1 MRTAPLAL
9 LLTFVVVSPTLAD
22 KVLKKDGTAIN
33 GTIVSETAT
42 TVVIQVT
49 RGGAIMKYPI
59 ERTAIASVE
68 RTPAVTA
75 TRPATQPATKPAE
88 TAPAGPGYYPLPVIG
103 EIGTDVTAAT
113 LREALGHARRAT
125 PAVVVLVFDTER
137 GSLDEARQMLDVLR
151 QQPKDLRVV
160 AHVRKAL
167 SVGAIVAIGCREI
180 YVAPDALVGASA
192 VEEITARTVARLAA
206 EQGGHPA
213 LVAKGMFDPDVELL
227 LGKDDGKPHVFEQSD
242 ATTDRNAKPF
252 KTKGRLLTL
261 SGADAVACG
270 LAKGT
275 LDSLDNLSTAL
286 GTEPLHK
293 MASPGWYLIERKG
306 RAARDEMAR
315 RAFIAERRKAY
326 DAYMEKVQPQLDEID
341 ARLEQIKPELRAE
354 QDTLRDLDNQWAD
367 ENRAIESEYRDA
379 SRIDAR
385 VTPDRRAR
393 LLDNANARRE
403 QKLVAAR
410 ERFQP
415 ELLEHRERVNEL
427 TREQQALTKKRKA
440 LAEAAPKVPK

>member
-1 MRTAPLAL
+1 MRTALLTL
-9 LLTFVVVSPTLAD
+9 LLTSPAFAD
-22 KVLKKDGTAIN
+22 KVHKKDGTEIT

-68 RTPAVTA
+68 RTPAGAA

-88 TAPAGPGYYPLPVIG
+88 LAPAGPGYYPLPVIG

-113 LREALGHARRAT
+113 LREAFGHARRAT
-125 PAVVVLVFDTER
+125 PAVVVLVFDTEG

-167 SVGAIVAIGCREI
+167 SVGAIVATGCREI
-180 YVAPDALVGASA
+180 YTTPDAVIGASA
-192 VEEITARTVARLAA
+192 VEEVTARTVARLAA

-213 LVAKGMFDPDVELL
+213 LVAEAMFDPDVQLM
-227 LGKDDGKPHVFEQSD
+227 LGKHDGKPHVFEPTD
-242 ATTDRNAKPF
+242 ATADKNAKPL

-261 SGADAVACG
+261 SGPEAVACG
-270 LAKGT
+270 LAKAT
-275 LDSLDNLSTAL
+275 LTSLDTLHSAL
-286 GTEPLHK
+286 GTGPLHK
-293 MASPGWYLIERKG
+293 LPSPGWYLIERKG
-306 RAARDEMAR
+306 RAARDEIAR
-315 RAFIAERRKAY
+315 QAFIAERQQAF
-326 DAYMEKVQPQLDEID
+326 DAYMEKVQPELDALD

-354 QDTLRDLDNQWAD
+354 QDTLRDLDTQWAN
-367 ENRAIESEYRDA
+367 ENRAIESQHRDA

-385 VTPDRRAR
+385 VTPDRRAK

-403 QKLVAAR
+403 QKLAAAR

-415 ELLEHRERVNEL
+415 ELLKHRERVNEL
-427 TREQQALTKKRKA
+427 TREQQALTKKRKS
-440 LAEAAPKVPK
+440 LTDAAPKVPR